1 MMLDRGPNLVLEG
14 SLCKGDEGIL
24 VGAST
29 SDLDHSSY
37 TLHDRESETTIQAV
51 AESPSIASL
60 LQRFARATGHG
71 VEVWRRTWEDAWAL
85 AQAAWPEFEV
95 PAEGFAEHVFT
106 VLGQPAGPEDLGRL
120 HVDELLLVYAVL
132 SGETAALRAF
142 EQRYV
147 HELEGVA
154 ARVDAGTADEVVQR
168 LRDRLLVGP
177 EAKLRDYAGTGSL
190 RRWLKVATK
199 RQALDLQRGIGR
211 RRESG
216 SVAVDSFASKV
227 DPELDYIKA
236 HYRAEFREAFA
247 SAMQDLEPRSRTML
261 RLHLVHSLSIDEIA
275 PMHQVH
281 RATVARWIARARSE
295 LAERTRAELA
305 LRLGVETSEVESVI
319 HLIAS
324 RMDITVTRHL
334 QSLSGVD
341 PDSAPQ

>member
-1 MMLDRGPNLVLEG
+1 MLAFGAHERVEGPKPSLELHKQLPRHALPRLLGRQAAAGLIGPRQPRARRVVHPQGNLQPRTPRQHATHQLLHILRLGEELGGRADRRRVVE
-14 SLCKGDEGIL
+14 
-24 VGAST
+24 
-29 SDLDHSSY
+29 LDH
-37 TLHDRESETTIQAV
+37 
-51 AESPSIASL
+51 
-60 LQRFARATGHG
+60 QRAP
-71 VEVWRRTWEDAWAL
+71 
-85 AQAAWPEFEV
+85 AQ
-95 PAEGFAEHVFT
+95 
-106 VLGQPAGPEDLGRL
+106 
-120 HVDELLLVYAVL
+120 
-132 SGETAALRAF
+132 ALRAF